1 MMIIRRLVLF
11 AASNSN
17 PRRTQSLSAST
28 VRLLSSSSDRYTPSS
43 QRYSG
48 DDKLARLKHKD
59 WLAPNEVLKIFENVK
74 DPSFLMPAYQ
84 HYSKRKDYQPTESLY
99 ALLINKFGQAK
110 MFDEIEE
117 VMITIKLEKRCR
129 FSEEFFYNLMR
140 IYGNLAG
147 RINRA
152 IEILFGMP
160 DFGCWPSAKSF
171 NFILNLLVSAKL
183 FDEIHKIFVSAP
195 KLGVEIDA
203 CCLNILIKGLCE
215 SGNLEAALQLLDEF
229 PKQKSRPNVM
239 TFSPL
244 IRGFCNK
251 GKFEEAF
258 KVLERMEKERIEP
271 DTITFNILISG
282 LRKKGR
288 VEEGIDLLERMKLK
302 GCEPNPGT
310 YQEVLYGLLDK
321 KRNLEAKEMMSQM
334 ISWGMRPS
342 FLSYKKMVLGL
353 CETKSVVEMDW
364 VLRQMVNHGF
374 VPKTGMWWKAV
385 SCVVSKNNDSQANLD
400 RVTACK
406 ETPG

>member
-1 MMIIRRLVLF
+1 MILRRIVV
-11 AASNSN
+11 S
-17 PRRTQSLSAST
+17 SLSSFSSS
-28 VRLLSSSSDRYTPSS
+28 VRLLSSSSPSRS
-43 QRYSG
+43 YSG
-48 DDKLARLKHKD
+48 DDKLVRLKHKD
-59 WLAPNEVLKIFENVK
+59 WLAPNEVLKIFDNVK
-74 DPSFLMPAYQ
+74 DPRFLMSAYE
-84 HYSKRKDYQPTESLY
+84 HYSNRKDYQPTESLY
-99 ALLINKFGQAK
+99 TLLINKLGKAK

-117 VMITIKLEKRCR
+117 VMRIVKLEKRCR
-129 FSEEFFYNLMR
+129 FSEEFLYNVMK

-152 IEILFGMP
+152 IEVLFCMS
-160 DFGCWPSAKSF
+160 DFGCWPSSKSF
-171 NFILNLLVSAKL
+171 NFVLNLLVSAKL
-183 FDEIHKIFVSAP
+183 FDEIHNIFVSAP

-215 SGNLEAALQLLDEF
+215 SGNLEAAHQLLDEF

-251 GKFEEAF
+251 GKFDEAF
-258 KVLERMEKERIEP
+258 KLLERMEKERIEP
-271 DTITFNILISG
+271 DAITFNILISG

-288 VEEGIDLLERMKLK
+288 VEEGINVLERMKLK

-321 KRNLEAKEMMSQM
+321 KRNLEAKEMMSKM

-342 FLSYKKMVLGL
+342 FLSYKKLVLGL
-353 CETKSVVEMDW
+353 CESKSVEEMDW
-364 VLRQMVNHGF
+364 VLRQMVDHGF
-374 VPKTGMWWKAV
+374 VPKTGMWWKV
-385 SCVVSKNNDSQANLD
+385 LHCVVSKNYDSQADLD
-400 RVTACK
+400 RITDRQ

>member
-1 MMIIRRLVLF
+1 MILRRLVLS
-11 AASNSN
+11 ATSNSN
-17 PRRTQSLSAST
+17 LRRRSKPLSAYPL
-28 VRLLSSSSDRYTPSS
+28 RLLSSSPDRHKPPQQHSV
-43 QRYSG
+43 
-48 DDKLARLKHKD
+48 DDKLVRLSHKD

-74 DPSFLMPAYQ
+74 DPTFLIPAYK

-99 ALLINKFGQAK
+99 ALLINKLGQAK

-117 VMITIKLEKRCR
+117 VMKTINLEKRCR
-129 FSEEFFYNLMR
+129 FSEEFFYNLMKV
-140 IYGNLAG
+140 YGNLAG

-152 IEILFGMP
+152 IEILFAMP
-160 DFGCWPSAKSF
+160 SFGCWPSSKSF
-171 NFILNLLVSAKL
+171 NFVLNLLVSAKL
-183 FDEIHKIFVSAP
+183 FDEIHEIFVSAP
-195 KLGVEIDA
+195 NLGVEIDA

-229 PKQKSRPNVM
+229 PQQKTRPNVM

-251 GKFEEAF
+251 GEFEGAF
-258 KVLERMEKERIEP
+258 RLLERMEKEEGIEP
-271 DTITFNILISG
+271 DAITFNILISG
-282 LRKKGR
+282 LRRKGR

-302 GCEPNPGT
+302 GCQPNPGT

-364 VLRQMVNHGF
+364 VLRQMVYHGF
-374 VPKTGMWWKAV
+374 VPKPGMWWKV
-385 SCVVSKNNDSQANLD
+385 VGCVVGKNSDSQVDLD
-400 RVTACK
+400 RIIHC
-406 ETPG
+406 

>member
-1 MMIIRRLVLF
+1 MILRRLVLS
-11 AASNSN
+11 AASTSN
-17 PRRTQSLSAST
+17 PRISQSLSSSAIL
-28 VRLLSSSSDRYTPSS
+28 LLSSLSSDRYASS
-43 QRYSG
+43 PQRYSG
-48 DDKLARLKHKD
+48 EDKLARLKHKD

-74 DPSFLMPAYQ
+74 EPSFLIPAYQ
-84 HYSKRKDYQPTESLY
+84 HYSKRKDYQPTEPLY

-117 VMITIKLEKRCR
+117 VMRIVKLEKRCR

-140 IYGNLAG
+140 IYGNLGG

-152 IEILFGMP
+152 IEILFSMP
-160 DFGCWPSAKSF
+160 DFGCWPSPKSF

-203 CCLNILIKGLCE
+203 CCMNILIKGLCE

-251 GKFEEAF
+251 GKFAEAF
-258 KVLERMEKERIEP
+258 ELLERMEKERIEP

-288 VEEGIDLLERMKLK
+288 VEEGIQLLERMKLK
-302 GCEPNPGT
+302 GCQPNPGT

-353 CETKSVVEMDW
+353 CETKSVAELDW

-374 VPKTGMWWKAV
+374 VPKTGMWWKV
-385 SCVVSKNNDSQANLD
+385 GNCVISKTNDSQEILNL
-400 RVTACK
+400 VTCQDNP
-406 ETPG
+406 E

>member
-1 MMIIRRLVLF
+1 MIIRRLVLF
-11 AASNSN
+11 ATSNSN
-17 PRRTQSLSAST
+17 PRRTQSLSNSA
-28 VRLLSSSSDRYTPSS
+28 VRLLSSSTSDRYTPS

-59 WLAPNEVLKIFENVK
+59 WLAPNEVLKIFDNVK
-74 DPSFLMPAYQ
+74 DPSFLMPAYK
-84 HYSKRKDYQPTESLY
+84 HYSERKDYQPTESLY

-117 VMITIKLEKRCR
+117 VMRTIQLEKRCR

-353 CETKSVVEMDW
+353 CETKSVAEMDW
-364 VLRQMVNHGF
+364 VLRKMVNHGF

-385 SCVVSKNNDSQANLD
+385 CCVVSKNNDSQANLD
-400 RVTACK
+400 RITAGK
-406 ETPG
+406 ETPR

>member
-1 MMIIRRLVLF
+1 MILRRLVLS
-11 AASNSN
+11 ATWNSKSQ
-17 PRRTQSLSAST
+17 PLSASAL
-28 VRLLSSSSDRYTPSS
+28 RLVSSSSDRYTAS

-48 DDKLARLKHKD
+48 DAKLARLKHKD

-84 HYSKRKDYQPTESLY
+84 HYSKRKDYQPTEPLY

-117 VMITIKLEKRCR
+117 LMRNVKLEKRCR

-160 DFGCWPSAKSF
+160 DFGCWPSVKSF
-171 NFILNLLVSAKL
+171 NFVLNLLVSAKL

-195 KLGVEIDA
+195 RLGVEIDG

-215 SGNLEAALQLLDEF
+215 SGNLEAALQVLDEF

-258 KVLERMEKERIEP
+258 KLLERMEKERIEP

-288 VEEGIDLLERMKLK
+288 VEEGIELLERMRVK
-302 GCEPNPGT
+302 GCQPNPGT

-342 FLSYKKMVLGL
+342 FVSYKKMVLGL
-353 CETKSVVEMDW
+353 CETKSVEEMDW

-374 VPKTGMWWKAV
+374 VPKTGMWWKV
-385 SCVVSKNNDSQANLD
+385 LRCVVMRNIDSKADLD
-400 RVTACK
+400 RIIDCQ
-406 ETPG
+406 ETLG

>member
-1 MMIIRRLVLF
+1 MILRRLVVS

-17 PRRTQSLSAST
+17 PRRSQTLSSSSSSAI
-28 VRLLSSSSDRYTPSS
+28 RFLSSSSDRYTPS
-43 QRYSG
+43 QRYSSG
-48 DDKLARLKHKD
+48 DDKLARLRHKD

-99 ALLINKFGQAK
+99 ALLINKFGEAK

-117 VMITIKLEKRCR
+117 VMRAVKLEKGCCR
-129 FSEEFFYNLMR
+129 FSEDFFYNLMR

-160 DFGCWPSAKSF
+160 DFGCWPSPKSF

-215 SGNLEAALQLLDEF
+215 SGNLDAALQLLDEF
-229 PKQKSRPNVM
+229 PKQKSRPSVM

-251 GKFEEAF
+251 GKFDEAF
-258 KVLERMEKERIEP
+258 KLLERMEKERIEP

-288 VEEGIDLLERMKLK
+288 VEEGIELLERMKLK
-302 GCEPNPGT
+302 GCQPNPGT

-353 CETKSVVEMDW
+353 CETNSVEEMDW

-374 VPKTGMWWKAV
+374 VPKTGMWWKV
-385 SCVVSKNNDSQANLD
+385 LRCVVSKNNDSQADLD
-400 RVTACK
+400 RITDY
-406 ETPG
+406 